1 MLQRQRRARARV
13 VGWVAAPA
21 AALSRS
27 GCRAAGAWSP
37 ARARARAAGQSEQLR
52 QHRHLLL
59 VRHPLPVSQQP
70 QRRPRPSVWRCGAGE
85 AGSSSRGGFGSPLSL
100 GASSLSASS
109 LSASSASTPPA
120 CSRWQCVAAAA
131 CQRAAAAAHSR
142 GGESCALMAV
152 ILCEVDTWLL
162 DPVLSLVLRWE
173 VDRCPSGQG
182 GGVSLAFESPS
193 RQRASARS
201 DIPATSQRHPSEISE
216 SLSRG
221 ALGGAPFLRAL
232 F

>member
-52 QHRHLLL
+52 QHQHLLL

-100 GASSLSASS
+100 GASS